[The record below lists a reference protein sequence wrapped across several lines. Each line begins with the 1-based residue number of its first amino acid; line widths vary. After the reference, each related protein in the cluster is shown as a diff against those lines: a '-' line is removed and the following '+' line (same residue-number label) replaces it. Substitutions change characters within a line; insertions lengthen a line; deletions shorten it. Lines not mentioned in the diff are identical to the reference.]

1 MSVDFYQAMGMVSMG
16 KSLSTMLLAIGA
28 LIMVGAGVFFIAA
41 TALGD
46 DNDSPAAAESGE
58 QHVYLLNLGMT

>member
-1 MSVDFYQAMGMVSMG
+1 MSVDFCQAMETVSMG
-16 KSLSTMLLAIGA
+16 KSFSTMLLAIGA
-28 LIMVGAGVFFIAA
+28 LIMVGAGAFVIAA

-46 DNDSPAAAESGE
+46 DSSSPAAAESGE